1 MRYGYMDGAST
12 SGKSANLL
20 SPDALS
26 DSIKDFQRFAGLPV
40 TGDMDGN
47 TEKFM
52 SMPRC
57 GVKDKGGRASYNWFS
72 SSFTVLVHRI
82 ANRIWKDT
90 KHQPGTAGSGNM
102 LGCCLIYFHFLWAI
116 LSTSTACRL
125 ELNYRVAHQVADKL
139 LLTLK

>member
-57 GVKDKGGRASYNWFS
+57 GVKDKGGRASYIWFS
-72 SSFTVLVHRI
+72 FSFR
-82 ANRIWKDT
+82 
-90 KHQPGTAGSGNM
+90 
-102 LGCCLIYFHFLWAI
+102 F
-116 LSTSTACRL
+116 
-125 ELNYRVAHQVADKL
+125 
-139 LLTLK
+139 